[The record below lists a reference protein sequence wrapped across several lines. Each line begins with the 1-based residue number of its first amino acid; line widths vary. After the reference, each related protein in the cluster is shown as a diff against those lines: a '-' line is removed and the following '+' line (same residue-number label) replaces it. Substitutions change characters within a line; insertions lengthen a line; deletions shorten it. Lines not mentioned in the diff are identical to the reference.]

1 MPKPKIVKAEPAGIV
16 NREPKPRMRT
26 GPDWFVN
33 NPTRHPDEVVF
44 DVDFSGESY
53 HFSPGE
59 TKVKVR
65 GSAKAEDV
73 AKQALAVH
81 QLKGLTIRS
90 E

>member
-44 DVDFSGESY
+44 EFDLGGETYKFGS
-53 HFSPGE
+53 GE
-59 TKVKVR
+59 TKVKPK
-65 GSAKAEDV
+65 GNATAEQV
-73 AKQALAVH
+73 SKQALAVY